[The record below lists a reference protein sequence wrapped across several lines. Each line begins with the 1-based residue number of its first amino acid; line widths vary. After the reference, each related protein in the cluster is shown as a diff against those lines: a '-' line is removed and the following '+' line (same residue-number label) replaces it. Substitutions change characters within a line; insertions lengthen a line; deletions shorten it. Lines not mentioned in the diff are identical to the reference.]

1 MMRKFHPLK
10 VAAVEPAATDAVI
23 VTFEVSD
30 DLREI
35 YRFKPGQHLGLKA
48 TIDGEEVRRTYSIC
62 TAPDEGRLAIVVRK
76 VPGGRFSTFA
86 NEKLAAGDVLEV
98 FPPVGTF
105 TVEVDPHTARHH
117 VAFAAGAGITP
128 VMSILK
134 SVLKGEP
141 KSRFTLFYGNRTIDS
156 MIFRSELNALKNA
169 YLDRFTLHP
178 FFSRQKQEIDFYN
191 GRLDGAKV
199 REILKHLL
207 PVARIDEAWVCG
219 PGTMIDEVQE
229 ALAEAGLAGDR
240 IHSERFLTSDE
251 AARTLAETHA
261 READR
266 AATAAIEVRL
276 DGVEHRVDY
285 EPGSGTILEAL
296 EKAGLEV
303 PYSCRGGVCTTCRAK
318 VLEGS
323 AEMGINYGLEEAEVK
338 KGFILTCQ
346 AVPTS
351 DKLKLS
357 FDE

>member
-1 MMRKFHPLK
+1 MRKFHPLK
-10 VAAVEPAATDAVI
+10 IAAVEPAASDAVVI
-23 VTFEVSD
+23 TFEVPAE
-30 DLREI
+30 LREV
-35 YRFKPGQHLGLKA
+35 YRFRPGQHLGLKA

-62 TAPDEGRLAIVVRK
+62 TAPDEETLAIVVRR

-86 NEKLAAGDVLEV
+86 NERLAAGDVIEV

-105 TVEVDPHTARHH
+105 TLDPEPGRARHH

-134 SVLKGEP
+134 SVLRNEP

-156 MIFRSELNALKNA
+156 MIFRTELNALKNEHV
-169 YLDRFTLHP
+169 DRFALHP
-178 FFSRQKQEIDFYN
+178 FFSRQKQEIDFHN
-191 GRLDGAKV
+191 GRLDGGKV
-199 REILKHLL
+199 RGILNRLL
-207 PVARIDEAWVCG
+207 PVERIDEAWVCG
-219 PGTMIDEVQE
+219 PGTMIDEVEE
-229 ALAEAGLAGDR
+229 ALADAGLARER
-240 IHSERFLTSDE
+240 IRSERFLTSEE
-251 AARTLAETHA
+251 AARALAGTRA
-261 READR
+261 REAER

-351 DKLKLS
+351 EKLKLS

>member
-1 MMRKFHPLK
+1 MRKFHPLK
-10 VAAVEPAATDAVI
+10 VAAVEPAAADAVI
-23 VTFEVSD
+23 ISFELPEE
-30 DLREI
+30 LREI

-62 TAPDEGRLAIVVRK
+62 TAPDEGGLAIVVRT

-86 NEKLAAGDVLEV
+86 NEKLSAGDVIEV

-105 TVEVDPHTARHH
+105 TVDVDPGVARHH

-134 SVLKGEP
+134 AVLSGEP

-169 YLDRFTLHP
+169 YVDRFTLHP

-191 GRLDGAKV
+191 GRLDGEKV
-199 REILKHLL
+199 RRILKVLL
-207 PVARIDEAWVCG
+207 PVERIDEAWVCG
-219 PGTMIDEVQE
+219 PGTMIDEV
-229 ALAEAGLAGDR
+229 AATLSGAGLAAER
-240 IHSERFLTSDE
+240 IHSERFLTSEE
-251 AARTLAETHA
+251 AARALSETRA

-276 DGVEHRVDY
+276 DGVEHVVDY
-285 EPGSGTILEAL
+285 EPDSGTILEAL
-296 EKAGLEV
+296 EKAGIEV

-318 VLEGS
+318 VLEGT

-351 DKLKLS
+351 ERLKLS